1 MSSGIEVVS
10 TLRRMIVSGELAQGE
25 RLAELPTAERL
36 GISRTPVRIAF
47 RTLEQEGLLQKLK
60 GRGYCV
66 REITQDSINGAIEV
80 RGVLEGLAAR
90 QAAEKGLTQ
99 SQHQAFAE
107 CLELGD
113 AIFAKGYV
121 TENDLNSYHEVNQR
135 FHSLILQA
143 SGNPAISSA
152 LQKNEHMPFA
162 TVNSITFN
170 FDKMEQ
176 EYRRFHFAHMQH
188 HTIVHAIANQQGAR
202 AEAIMREHANVTLDY
217 ADVFGVSSG

>member
-1 MSSGIEVVS
+1 
-10 TLRRMIVSGELAQGE
+10 MIVAGELKQGE

-36 GISRTPVRIAF
+36 GVSRTPVRIAF
-47 RTLEQEGLLQKLK
+47 RTLEQEGLLHKLK

-66 REITQDSINGAIEV
+66 KEITQASVVGAIEV

-90 QAAEKGLTQ
+90 QAAERGLSQTQ
-99 SQHQAFAE
+99 RDDLTE
-107 CLELGD
+107 CLKIGD

-121 TENDLNSYHEVNQR
+121 TEDDLNTYHELNQK
-135 FHSLILQA
+135 FHALILEA
-143 SGNPAISSA
+143 SGNPAIAMS
-152 LQKNEHMPFA
+152 LQKNEHTPFA

-176 EYRRFHFAHMQH
+176 EYRRFYFAHMQH
-188 HTIVHAIANQQGAR
+188 HTVLHAIESQQAAR

-217 ADVFGVSSG
+217 ADVFSE